1 MNYLKIKIFNI
12 CIKNE
17 KNKKGEK
24 IKKNK
29 IKSLII
35 ITKILIYIFLFFTIS
50 VNFYSFLLIHFYL
63 K

>member
-24 IKKNK
+24 IKKNNKFK
-29 IKSLII
+29 IK
-35 ITKILIYIFLFFTIS
+35 KK
-50 VNFYSFLLIHFYL
+50 NYL
-63 K
+63 

>member
-35 ITKILIYIFLFFTIS
+35 IKYF
-50 VNFYSFLLIHFYL
+50 
-63 K
+63 

>member
-35 ITKILIYIFLFFTIS
+35 IKIDYF
-50 VNFYSFLLIHFYL
+50 
-63 K
+63 

>member
-24 IKKNK
+24 IKKNNK
-29 IKSLII
+29 IKKYNS
-35 ITKILIYIFLFFTIS
+35 YR
-50 VNFYSFLLIHFYL
+50 
-63 K
+63 